1 MTKDKRF
8 EKALEV
14 FKLDTFQREQIEYID
29 IDKIDGDARNFYELS
44 GLEDLAANIELC
56 GLQQPIR
63 VRTSPNKPSRVIIVS
78 GHRRKAALQM
88 LVEEGKEQFRAVPC
102 IREESSKNWALQ
114 ELRLIYANSSTRRL
128 TSAELSRQA
137 ERVEEL
143 LYELKEAGM
152 EFPGRMRDHVAQA
165 CQTSKSKLARLKVI
179 RENLLPD
186 LENDWEAG
194 KFSDQAAYALAR
206 MPAWMQNAF
215 IDKPGKH
222 EFGGDQC
229 EKMLSAAD
237 QYEKP
242 KVSCPEG
249 GEACD
254 NGNLFLQ
261 HDIREKY
268 SYNLCKG
275 ERCCMRCPYRRGC
288 KFVCDKAKRRIAD
301 EQAEREKETAI
312 RREEEQER
320 SNEILREAEEFW
332 GRVDDLCMARSVR
345 LEDAAQILLPYNKR
359 LPDKI
364 LTGEHDRE
372 FFSYLEVGMNGCK
385 SILELCGMLGA
396 SADELLG
403 LGPDAGVTK
412 ATWKT
417 GKPRDSGLFYARFV
431 LDGMEYDIPA
441 WYDAA
446 LDAFYH
452 SKGGA
457 KIDGDLIAW
466 YPLPEE
472 D

>member
-1 MTKDKRF
+1 M
-8 EKALEV
+8 
-14 FKLDTFQREQIEYID
+14 DTSQREQIEYID
-29 IDKIDGDARNFYELS
+29 ISKIDGDARNFYELS
-44 GLEDLAANIELC
+44 GLEDLAGNIELC

-88 LVEEGKEQFRAVPC
+88 LVDEGKEQFRSVPC

-179 RENLLPD
+179 RENLLED
-186 LENDWEAG
+186 LEDDWEHG
-194 KFSDQAAYALAR
+194 TVSDQAAYALAR
-206 MPAWMQNAF
+206 MPGWMQNAF
-215 IDKPGKH
+215 ADKPGKH

-229 EKMLSAAD
+229 ERMLAAAD

-242 KVSCPEG
+242 KVSCPGG
-249 GEACD
+249 GEDCK
-254 NGNLFLQ
+254 NGPLFLQ
-261 HDIREKY
+261 HDVREKY
-268 SYNLCKG
+268 AYNLCKG
-275 ERCCMRCPYRRGC
+275 ERCCFHCAYQHNC
-288 KFVCDKAKRRIAD
+288 KFACDKAKARV
-301 EQAEREKETAI
+301 
-312 RREEEQER
+312 
-320 SNEILREAEEFW
+320 AEERAENEKANDLHLEQTKKKSDLILADAEVFW
-332 GRVDDLCMARSVR
+332 GRVEDLCLDSGTD
-345 LEDAAQILLPYNKR
+345 LDAVAKVLMPYDYGIAKKIVDQEFQGILYDDYN
-359 LPDKI
+359 
-364 LTGEHDRE
+364 
-372 FFSYLEVGMNGCK
+372 VGLAGVKKLVKVCT
-385 SILELCGMLGA
+385 MLGC
-396 SADELLG
+396 SADKLLG
-403 LGPDAGVTK
+403 LDAVSTK
-412 ATWKT
+412 NVWKT
-417 GKPRDSGLFYARFV
+417 GKPRNSGLYYARFV
-431 LDGMEYDIPA
+431 LDGMEYEIPA

-457 KIDGDLIAW
+457 KVDGDLIAW
-466 YPLPEE
+466 YPLPE

>member
-1 MTKDKRF
+1 MTEDKRF

-14 FKLDTFQREQIEYID
+14 FKLDTSQREQIEYID

-88 LVEEGKEQFRAVPC
+88 LVDEGKEQFRSVPC
-102 IREESSKNWALQ
+102 IREESSKSWALQ

-128 TSAELSRQA
+128 TSAELARQA

-179 RENLLPD
+179 RENLLTD
-186 LENDWEAG
+186 LEVDWEAG
-194 KFSDQAAYALAR
+194 KISDQAAYALAR
-206 MPAWMQNAF
+206 MPDWMQDAF

-222 EFGGDQC
+222 EFGGEQC
-229 EKMLSAAD
+229 KKMLSAAD
-237 QYEKP
+237 QYVKP

-249 GEACD
+249 GEDCKNAD
-254 NGNLFLQ
+254 LFLQ
-261 HDIREKY
+261 HDVRVKY
-268 SYNLCKG
+268 AYNLCKG
-275 ERCCMRCPYRRGC
+275 ERCCFSCSYRHNC
-288 KFVCDKAKRRIAD
+288 KFACDKARRQISD
-301 EQAEREKETAI
+301 EQAEREKITAL
-312 RREEEQER
+312 RREEEQEK
-320 SNEILREAEEFW
+320 SDEILREAVEFW
-332 GRVDDLCMARSVR
+332 DRVDDLCMARRVR
-345 LEDAAQILLPYNKR
+345 LEDAAQILLPYNKS

-364 LTGEHDRE
+364 LTGEHDGH

-385 SILELCGMLGA
+385 AILELCGMLGV

-403 LGPDAGVTK
+403 LGPDAGSTK
-412 ATWKT
+412 GSWKT
-417 GKPRDSGLFYARFV
+417 GKPRESGLYYTRFD

-457 KIDGDLIAW
+457 KVDGDLIAW
-466 YPLPEE
+466 YPLPE

>member
-1 MTKDKRF
+1 MTEDKRF

-14 FKLDTFQREQIEYID
+14 FKLDTSQREQIEYID

-186 LENDWEAG
+186 LENDWETG

-237 QYEKP
+237 QYVKP
-242 KVSCPEG
+242 KVSCPDG
-249 GEACD
+249 GEECK
-254 NGNLFLQ
+254 NGALFLR
-261 HDIREKY
+261 HDVMEKY
-268 SYNLCKG
+268 AYNLCKG
-275 ERCCMRCPYRRGC
+275 ERCCFHCAYQHGC
-288 KFVCDKAKRRIAD
+288 KFACEKTKAKIAGERAETEKANDLHLEQTQKKSDRILA
-301 EQAEREKETAI
+301 
-312 RREEEQER
+312 
-320 SNEILREAEEFW
+320 EAEVFW
-332 GRVDDLCMARSVR
+332 DRVEDLCLDSGTDLDAVANALICYDPRVAR
-345 LEDAAQILLPYNKR
+345 
-359 LPDKI
+359 KI
-364 LTGEHDRE
+364 VDRE
-372 FFSYLEVGMNGCK
+372 FQ
-385 SILELCGMLGA
+385 GMLYSDANVGLTEVKKIVKVCA
-396 SADELLG
+396 MLGCSADKLLG
-403 LGPDAGVTK
+403 LDTGGEEAG
-412 ATWKT
+412 WKT
-417 GKPRDSGLFYARFV
+417 GRPKKSGLYYTRFV

-441 WYDAA
+441 WYDED
-446 LDAFYH
+446 LNAFFH
-452 SKGGA
+452 DSGGA
-457 KIDGDLIAW
+457 KIDVDLIAW
-466 YPLPEE
+466 YPLPE

>member
-1 MTKDKRF
+1 MTEDKRF

-14 FKLDTFQREQIEYID
+14 FKSDTSQREQIEYID

-102 IREESSKNWALQ
+102 IREESSKSWALQ

-186 LENDWEAG
+186 LENDWETG

-206 MPAWMQNAF
+206 MPEWMQNAF

-237 QYEKP
+237 QYVKP

-249 GEACD
+249 GEPCD
-254 NGNLFLQ
+254 NGGLFLQ

-268 SYNLCKG
+268 AYNLCKG
-275 ERCCMRCPYRRGC
+275 ERCCLRCSYRRNC
-288 KFVCDKAKRRIAD
+288 KFACDKANRRIAD
-301 EQAEREKETAI
+301 EQAEREKETAL

-345 LEDAAQILLPYNKR
+345 LEDAAQILLPYNKS

-457 KIDGDLIAW
+457 KIDGELIAW